1 LVPRYLFSDQAEGE
15 NHMETETRSY
25 NRGRKST
32 ILLLLVFLPA
42 FLLYYSI
49 MSIVAPGRK
58 LSVIKDELSFR
69 QDESNINDERIASD
83 SVYLNLL
90 KQKGFLQSKITMAET
105 DSIYLTINLND
116 STANIEI
123 SGVVVH
129 TSKMKKIA
137 TSNILGR
144 GDDIEIL
151 EMLSLPMSIT
161 NDYSTIKK
169 EPLMIKMA
177 PRDTSEYKPDIIP
190 DTSDFESVNYIFE
203 LDCGIKIHV
212 YQEENIEISDRIQLF
227 WFDLT
232 DRIRTTLRSIAS
244 VVLLKVPDY
253 KPFIKIRLPKSDAK
267 ILYRAIPYHGQVA
280 VCL

>member
-1 LVPRYLFSDQAEGE
+1 
-15 NHMETETRSY
+15 METETRSY
-25 NRGRKST
+25 KRGRKNT
-32 ILLLLVFLPA
+32 ILLLSVFLPA
-42 FLLYYSI
+42 FILYYTI
-49 MSIVAPGRK
+49 MSIMAPGRK
-58 LSVIKDELSFR
+58 LSVIKDEFSFK

-90 KQKGFLQSKITMAET
+90 KQKDFLQSKITMAET

-116 STANIEI
+116 STTNIEI

-137 TSNILGR
+137 TSKILDK

-151 EMLSLPMSIT
+151 EMLSLPMSIV

-190 DTSDFESVNYIFE
+190 DTSDFESVNYILE
-203 LDCGIKIHV
+203 LECGIKIHV
-212 YQEENIEISDRIQLF
+212 YQEENTEISDRIHLF
-227 WFDLT
+227 WFDLA
-232 DRIRTTLRSIAS
+232 DRIRTALRSITS
-244 VVLLKVPDY
+244 VFLLKVPDY
-253 KPFIKIRLPKSDAK
+253 QPSIKIRLPKSDAK
-267 ILYRAIPYHGQVA
+267 ILYRAIPYHGQIA
-280 VCL
+280 VYL

>member
-1 LVPRYLFSDQAEGE
+1 
-15 NHMETETRSY
+15 METETRSY
-25 NRGRKST
+25 KRGRRST

-49 MSIVAPGRK
+49 MSIVASGRK
-58 LSVIKDELSFR
+58 LSVIKDEFSFK

-129 TSKMKKIA
+129 TSKMKKIT
-137 TSNILGR
+137 TSKILSR
-144 GDDIEIL
+144 RDDIEIL
-151 EMLSLPMSIT
+151 EMLSLPMSIA

-190 DTSDFESVNYIFE
+190 DTSDFESVNYILE

-212 YQEENIEISDRIQLF
+212 YQEEDIEISDRIQLF